1 LSSFFAVVGG
11 DDESGQVEVDASSLL
26 FGKMAS
32 KSAVPIVTSAATN
45 TTSTATAVT
54 TTPATTTSSS
64 SSATTSLRSST
75 NDDVATEDARLFVQK
90 MRLSEVT
97 FVLCARGFTI
107 AIPNEWRVC
116 IKALQTNA
124 EVTDWT
130 RMTKTIV
137 YHFVKKIAKSL
148 VLKNGAKTI
157 VGSLTGKSFKA
168 HGSTAALLT
177 AKTEEESAALLF
189 GRK

>member
-1 LSSFFAVVGG
+1 
-11 DDESGQVEVDASSLL
+11 
-26 FGKMAS
+26 M
-32 KSAVPIVTSAATN
+32 
-45 TTSTATAVT
+45 
-54 TTPATTTSSS
+54 
-64 SSATTSLRSST
+64 
-75 NDDVATEDARLFVQK
+75 FVQK

-130 RMTKTIV
+130 KMTKTIV
-137 YHFVKKIAKSL
+137 YHFVKKIGKSL

-157 VGSLTGKSFKA
+157 VGSLTGKAFKA
-168 HGSTAALLT
+168 HGSAAALRT
-177 AKTEEESAALLF
+177 VKTEEESAALLF